1 MNIPKMLKDI
11 QYPEKLYLILTF
23 PVDTQRRFNVYKT
36 YIRHRPRRIGLS

>member
-23 PVDTQRRFNVYKT
+23 PVDTQRRFNLYKT
-36 YIRHRPRRIGLS
+36 YMRHRRRRIDVS